1 MRISLPRMPW
11 LLVAAVLLVPQVLAD
26 SRDEIELK
34 TDNALSALQSY
45 APGSGELIRRARGVL
60 VFPDVVAMGF
70 GSGGQ
75 YGEGALLVGGKP
87 VAYYASAAADRHGVL
102 ADIPRKSEVILFM
115 TDDALIAFRNTVGWQ
130 DGVHGEIDLVRA
142 DVNGAVTL
150 EREGHPL
157 LGFSFSDTQLF
168 DSIDFKGTTLNRI
181 AR

>member
-1 MRISLPRMPW
+1 MRISLLRMPW
-11 LLVAAVLLVPQVLAD
+11 LLVAACLLVPQALAD

-34 TDNALSALQSY
+34 ADNALSALQNY

-60 VFPDVVAMGF
+60 VFPDLVAMGF

-87 VAYYASAAADRHGVL
+87 VAYYASAADDRGVL

-142 DVNGAVTL
+142 DINGAVTL
-150 EREGHPL
+150 AREGHPL

-168 DSIDFKGTTLNRI
+168 DSIDFQGTTLNRI